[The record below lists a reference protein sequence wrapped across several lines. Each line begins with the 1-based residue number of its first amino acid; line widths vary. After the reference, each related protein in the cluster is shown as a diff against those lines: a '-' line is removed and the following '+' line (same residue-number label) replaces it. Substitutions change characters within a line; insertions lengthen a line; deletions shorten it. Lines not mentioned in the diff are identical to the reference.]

1 MKWPRLRT
9 VVIVGLLA
17 AGTILVSLGWHE
29 KRGYVDAV
37 ATGTRATE
45 EGRFDSRDFERA
57 ERNLFAS
64 KDLLAYD
71 RGVRAYAAGQAALA
85 ARYFRD
91 VISQSQSPA
100 LRAKAHYN
108 LGNLLALG
116 GKASEAAEMY
126 REALRLDPSDWD
138 AKSNLETL
146 YAQVQTSEEEGG
158 NASLRQDREP
168 GQSGNER
175 GQGGGPGA
183 EGAGI

>member
-1 MKWPRLRT
+1 MKWPWLRT

-17 AGTILVSLGWHE
+17 AGTTLVSLGWHG
-29 KRGYVDAV
+29 KRGYADAV
-37 ATGTRATE
+37 AIGVRATE

-57 ERNLFAS
+57 EKNLFAS

-116 GKASEAAEMY
+116 GNPREAAERY

-146 YAQVQTSEEEGG
+146 YTQAQSADEEGG
-158 NASLRQDREP
+158 NASLRQAREP
-168 GQSGNER
+168 GESGNER
-175 GQGGGPGA
+175 GQGGPGTD
-183 EGAGI
+183 GAGI